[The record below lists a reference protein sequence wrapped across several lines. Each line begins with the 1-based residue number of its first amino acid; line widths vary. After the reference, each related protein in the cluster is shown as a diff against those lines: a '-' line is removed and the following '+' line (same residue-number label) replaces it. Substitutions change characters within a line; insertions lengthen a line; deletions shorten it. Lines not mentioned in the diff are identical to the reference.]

1 MLDPRL
7 KEALIA
13 KLTALAD
20 DEVVLAQ
27 RLSEWVAHAPILEED
42 IAIANLAQDELGHA
56 KLYLELRRELD
67 GSDPGHAEAYLDEL
81 VFLRDP
87 LEYQNAVLVELP
99 KGDWAFTMVRQYLFD
114 LYENLWLSEAGR
126 SAYRPLAE
134 VAERA
139 LKEERFHLGHSAL
152 WVERLGQGTE
162 ESHARAEKALEV
174 LFPYA
179 KQLFVPLPGEEELWT
194 AGYVPDLRA
203 LEARYLEEAARHLT
217 RSGLRLPEGGY
228 VPKSRKEH
236 TEYLW
241 SLLAEM
247 QSVARWDKE
256 AKAW

>member
-1 MLDPRL
+1 MNLDPYL
-7 KEALIA
+7 KEALLA
-13 KLTALAD
+13 RLTALAD

-27 RLSEWVAHAPILEED
+27 RLSEWVGHAPILEED

-56 KLYLELRRELD
+56 KMWLELRGELD
-67 GSDPGHAEAYLDEL
+67 GSDPDRL

-114 LYENLWLSEAGR
+114 AYEEMWLKEAQK
-126 SAYRPLAE
+126 SAYAPLAE
-134 VAERA
+134 AAARA
-139 LKEERFHLGHSAL
+139 HREERFHLKHSAL
-152 WVERLGQGTE
+152 WVERLAQGTE
-162 ESHARAEKALEV
+162 ESHRRAQEALET

-179 KQLFVPLPGEEELWT
+179 RQLFQPLPGEEALVE
-194 AGYVPDLRA
+194 AGLVPEPKA
-203 LEARYLEEAARHLT
+203 LEGAYLEAVGGFLR
-217 RSGLRLPEGGY
+217 RVGLRPPEGGY
-228 VPKSRKEH
+228 VPKSRQEH

-247 QSVARWDKE
+247 QSVARWDPE

>member
-56 KLYLELRRELD
+56 KLYLELRQELD
-67 GSDPGHAEAYLDEL
+67 GADPDRL

-87 LEYQNAVLVELP
+87 LEYQNAILVELP
-99 KGDWAFTMVRQYLFD
+99 KGDWAFTLVRQYLFD
-114 LYENLWLSEAGR
+114 AYENLWLKEAQG
-126 SAYRPLAE
+126 SAYEPLAE
-134 VAERA
+134 AASRI
-139 LKEERFHLGHSAL
+139 LKEERFHLRHSAL
-152 WVERLGQGTE
+152 WVERLGLGTE
-162 ESHARAEKALEV
+162 ESHRRAQEALEL

-179 KQLFVPLPGEEELWT
+179 KQLFIPLPEEEALAE
-194 AGYVPDLRA
+194 AGVVPDLRA
-203 LEARYLEEAARHLT
+203 LEAPYLEEVTRHLE
-217 RSGLRLPEGGY
+217 RSGLKPPQGGY

-247 QSVARWDKE
+247 QSVARWDPE

>member
-1 MLDPRL
+1 ML
-7 KEALIA
+7 EALKPQLIA
-13 KLTALAD
+13 RLQALAD

-67 GSDPGHAEAYLDEL
+67 GSDPDRL
-81 VFLRDP
+81 VFFRDP
-87 LEYQNAVLVELP
+87 LEYQNAVMVELP

-114 LYENLWLSEAGR
+114 LYEKTLLEALRG
-126 SAYRPLAE
+126 SAYPPLAE
-134 VAERA
+134 VAERI
-139 LKEERFHLGHSAL
+139 LKEERFHLHHSAL
-152 WVERLGQGTE
+152 WVERLALGTE
-162 ESHARAEKALEV
+162 ESYARTQKALDL

-179 KQLFVPLPGEEELWT
+179 RQLFQPLPGEEALVE
-194 AGYVPDLRA
+194 AGVFPDLQA
-203 LEARYLEEAARHLT
+203 LLPHYLEEATGRLK
-217 RSGLRLPEGGY
+217 RLGLNPPEGGY
-228 VPKSRKEH
+228 VPKARTEH

-247 QSVARWDKE
+247 QSVARWDPE

>member
-1 MLDPRL
+1 MPLDPYL
-7 KEALIA
+7 KEALVA

-27 RLSEWVAHAPILEED
+27 RLSEWVGHAPILEED

-56 KLYLELRRELD
+56 KLYLELRQELD
-67 GSDPGHAEAYLDEL
+67 GADPDRL

-87 LEYQNAVLVELP
+87 LEYQNAILVELP
-99 KGDWAFTMVRQYLFD
+99 KGDWAFTLVRQYLFD
-114 LYENLWLSEAGR
+114 AYENLWLKEAEG
-126 SAYRPLAE
+126 SAYEPLAE
-134 VAERA
+134 AASRI
-139 LKEERFHLGHSAL
+139 LKEERFHLRHSAL
-152 WVERLGQGTE
+152 WVERLGLGTE
-162 ESHARAEKALEV
+162 ESHRRAQEALEL

-179 KQLFVPLPGEEELWT
+179 KQLFIPLPEEEALAE
-194 AGYVPDLRA
+194 AGVVPDLRA
-203 LEARYLEEAARHLT
+203 LEAPYLEEVTRHLE
-217 RSGLRLPEGGY
+217 RSGLKPPQGGY

-247 QSVARWDKE
+247 QSVARWDPE

>member
-1 MLDPRL
+1 MLDPYL
-7 KEALIA
+7 KEALIR

-27 RLSEWVAHAPILEED
+27 RLSEWVGHAPILEED

-56 KLYLELRRELD
+56 QLYLELRRELD
-67 GSDPGHAEAYLDEL
+67 GSDPDAL

-87 LEYQNAVLVELP
+87 LEYRNAVLVELP

-114 LYENLWLSEAGR
+114 AYERLWLQEAAR
-126 SAYRPLAE
+126 SAYPPLAE
-134 VAERA
+134 VAGRI
-139 LKEERFHLGHSAL
+139 LKEERFHLKHTSL
-152 WVERLGQGTE
+152 WVERLAQGTE
-162 ESHARAEKALEV
+162 ESHRRAQEALDL

-179 KQLFVPLPGEEELWT
+179 RQLFRPLAEEEALVE
-194 AGYVPDLRA
+194 AGVVPDLEA
-203 LEARYLEEAARHLT
+203 LEGPYLEEVGGFLKAV
-217 RSGLRLPEGGY
+217 GLKVPEGGY
-228 VPKSRKEH
+228 VPGSRQEH

-247 QSVARWDKE
+247 QSVARWDRE

>member
-1 MLDPRL
+1 MLEEL
-7 KEALIA
+7 LVE

-67 GSDPGHAEAYLDEL
+67 GSDPDEL
-81 VFLRDP
+81 VFFRDP

-114 LYENLWLSEAGR
+114 LYENLWLEEAR
-126 SAYRPLAE
+126 KSAYPPCGGGREDPQGGALPPEALRPLGG
-134 VAERA
+134 A
-139 LKEERFHLGHSAL
+139 LGPGHGG
-152 WVERLGQGTE
+152 EPRPGPE
-162 ESHARAEKALEV
+162 ALEA

-179 KQLFVPLPGEEELWT
+179 KQLFVPLPGEEELWA
-194 AGYVPDLRA
+194 AGYVPDLKA
-203 LEARYLEEAARHLT
+203 LRDRYLEEATRHLE
-217 RSGLRLPEGGY
+217 RSGLKVPEGGY

-247 QSVARWDKE
+247 QSVARWDRE

>member
-1 MLDPRL
+1 MLDPYL
-7 KEALIA
+7 KEALIR

-27 RLSEWVAHAPILEED
+27 RLSEWVGHAPILEED

-67 GSDPGHAEAYLDEL
+67 GSDPDEL

-87 LEYQNAVLVELP
+87 LDYQNAVLVELP

-114 LYENLWLSEAGR
+114 AYEHLWLQGASR
-126 SAYRPLAE
+126 SGYPPLAE
-134 VAERA
+134 VAGRI
-139 LKEERFHLGHSAL
+139 LKEERFHLKHSSL
-152 WVERLGQGTE
+152 WVERLALGTE
-162 ESHARAEKALEV
+162 ESHRRAQEALDL

-179 KQLFVPLPGEEELWT
+179 RQLFCPLEEEGALVE
-194 AGYVPDLRA
+194 AGILPDLRA
-203 LEARYLEEAARHLT
+203 LEGPYLEEVESFLKGV
-217 RSGLRLPEGGY
+217 GLRVPEGGY

-247 QSVARWDKE
+247 QSVARWDRE

>member
-1 MLDPRL
+1 MTLDPYLR
-7 KEALIA
+7 EALIA

-56 KLYLELRRELD
+56 KLWLELRQELD
-67 GSDPGHAEAYLDEL
+67 GSDPDQL

-87 LEYQNAVLVELP
+87 LEYRNAVLVELP
-99 KGDWAFTMVRQYLFD
+99 KGNWAFSLVRQYLFD
-114 LYENLWLSEAGR
+114 AYENLWLKEAQR
-126 SAYRPLAE
+126 STYGPLAE
-134 VAERA
+134 VAGRI
-139 LKEERFHLGHSAL
+139 LKEERFHLRHSGL
-152 WVERLGQGTE
+152 WVERLGLGTE
-162 ESHARAEKALEV
+162 ESHRRAQEALDL

-179 KQLFVPLPGEEELWT
+179 RQLFQPLPEEEALVE
-194 AGYVPDLRA
+194 AGVVPDLRG
-203 LEARYLEEAARHLT
+203 LEGVYLETVGAHLQ
-217 RSGLRLPEGGY
+217 RAGLKPPEGGY
-228 VPKSRKEH
+228 VPKGRQEH

-247 QSVARWDKE
+247 QSVARWDRE

>member
-1 MLDPRL
+1 MLDPYL
-7 KEALIA
+7 KEALVG

-56 KLYLELRRELD
+56 KLYLELRQELD
-67 GSDPGHAEAYLDEL
+67 GSDPDQV

-87 LEYQNAVLVELP
+87 LDYGNAVLVELP
-99 KGDWAFTMVRQYLFD
+99 RGDWAFTMVRQYLFD
-114 LYENLWLSEAGR
+114 AYEGLWLREAASSR
-126 SAYRPLAE
+126 YAPLAE
-134 VAERA
+134 VAARI
-139 LKEERFHLGHSAL
+139 LKEERFHLRHSSL
-152 WVERLGQGTE
+152 WVERLALGTE
-162 ESHARAEKALEV
+162 ESHRRAQEALDL

-179 KQLFVPLPGEEELWT
+179 RQLFRPLEGEEALVE
-194 AGYVPDLRA
+194 AGFVPDLEA
-203 LEARYLEEAARHLT
+203 LEGPYLEEVGSFLKGV
-217 RSGLRLPEGGY
+217 GLKVPEGGY
-228 VPKSRKEH
+228 VPKSRREH

-247 QSVARWDKE
+247 QSVARWDRE

>member
-1 MLDPRL
+1 MLEEL
-7 KEALIA
+7 LVE

-67 GSDPGHAEAYLDEL
+67 GSDPDEL
-81 VFLRDP
+81 VFFRDP

-114 LYENLWLSEAGR
+114 LYENLWLEEAR
-126 SAYRPLAE
+126 KSAYPPLAE
-134 VAERA
+134 AAERI
-139 LKEERFHLGHSAL
+139 LKEERFHLKHSAL
-152 WVERLGQGTE
+152 WVERLGLGTE
-162 ESHARAEKALEV
+162 ESHARAQKALEA

-179 KQLFVPLPGEEELWT
+179 KQLFVPLPGEEELWA
-194 AGYVPDLRA
+194 AGYVPDLKA
-203 LEARYLEEAARHLT
+203 LRDRYLEEATRHLE
-217 RSGLRLPEGGY
+217 RSGLKAAEGGY
-228 VPKSRKEH
+228 VRKSRKEH

-247 QSVARWDKE
+247 QSVARWDRE

>member
-1 MLDPRL
+1 MD
-7 KEALIA
+7 EALKPLLIA
-13 KLTALAD
+13 RLQALAD

-67 GSDPGHAEAYLDEL
+67 SSDPDRL
-81 VFLRDP
+81 VFFRDP
-87 LEYQNAVLVELP
+87 LEYGNAVLVELP

-114 LYENLWLSEAGR
+114 LYEKTLLEALR
-126 SAYRPLAE
+126 ESAHAPLAE
-134 VAERA
+134 AAERI
-139 LKEERFHLGHSAL
+139 LKEERFHLHHSAL
-152 WVERLGQGTE
+152 WVERLALGTE
-162 ESHARAEKALEV
+162 ESHARTQKALDL

-179 KQLFVPLPGEEELWT
+179 RQLFQPLPGEEALVE
-194 AGYVPDLRA
+194 AGVFPDLQA
-203 LEARYLEEAARHLT
+203 LLPQYLEAATGHFKRL
-217 RSGLRLPEGGY
+217 GLALPEGGY
-228 VPKSRKEH
+228 VPKARTEH

-247 QSVARWDKE
+247 QSVARWDPE

>member
-1 MLDPRL
+1 MPLDPCL
-7 KEALIA
+7 KEALVA

-56 KLYLELRRELD
+56 KLYLELRQELD
-67 GSDPGHAEAYLDEL
+67 GADPDRL
-81 VFLRDP
+81 VFFRDP

-99 KGDWAFTMVRQYLFD
+99 KGDWAFTLVRQYLFD
-114 LYENLWLSEAGR
+114 AYENLWLQAAER
-126 SAYRPLAE
+126 STYEPLAE
-134 VAERA
+134 VARRIR
-139 LKEERFHLGHSAL
+139 KEERFHLRHTAL

-162 ESHARAEKALEV
+162 ESHRRAQAALDL

-179 KQLFVPLPGEEELWT
+179 RQLFVPLPEEEALVE
-194 AGYVPDLRA
+194 AGVVPDLKA
-203 LEARYLEEAARHLT
+203 LEAPYLEEVTRHLE
-217 RSGLRLPEGGY
+217 RSGLKPPQGGY

-247 QSVARWDKE
+247 QSVARWDPE

>member
-1 MLDPRL
+1 MTLDPYL
-7 KEALIA
+7 KELLVI

-27 RLSEWVAHAPILEED
+27 RLAEWVAHAPILEED

-56 KLYLELRRELD
+56 KLWLELRQELD
-67 GSDPGHAEAYLDEL
+67 GSDPDRL
-81 VFLRDP
+81 VYFRDP
-87 LEYQNAVLVELP
+87 LQFQNAILVELP

-114 LYENLWLSEAGR
+114 AYENLWLKEAAK
-126 SAYRPLAE
+126 SAYPPLAE
-134 VAERA
+134 AASRI
-139 LKEERFHLGHSAL
+139 LKEERFHLKHSSL

-162 ESHARAEKALEV
+162 ESHRRAQEALDT

-179 KQLFVPLPGEEELWT
+179 RQLFQPLPGEEALVEV
-194 AGYVPDLRA
+194 GVVPDLKA
-203 LEARYLEEAARHLT
+203 LEGPYLDQVRDLLGRASLKP
-217 RSGLRLPEGGY
+217 PEGGY
-228 VPKSRKEH
+228 VPKSRREH

-247 QSVARWDKE
+247 QSVARWDPE